1 MIAGL
6 KSIFAGNK
14 NFMRSLLAF
23 MWSAFCMVYL
33 TLISFRTVPEGNVRI
48 VDTILG
54 FLLGTAVSGILMYYY
69 GTSQGSSEK
78 DNLIANMT
86 PAPTA
91 SSSVTVT
98 KAETKSDEGQ
108 ADN

>member
-1 MIAGL
+1 MIAGVR
-6 KSIFAGNK
+6 SIFAGNK

-78 DNLIANMT
+78 DTLLANMQPT
-86 PAPTA
+86 PRT

-98 KAETKSDEGQ
+98 KAETTNEGQ